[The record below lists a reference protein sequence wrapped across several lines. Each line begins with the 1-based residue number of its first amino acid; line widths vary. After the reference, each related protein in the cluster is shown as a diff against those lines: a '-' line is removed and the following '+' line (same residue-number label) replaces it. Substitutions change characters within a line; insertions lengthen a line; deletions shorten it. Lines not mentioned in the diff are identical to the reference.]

1 MSKKIAAMGDRDS
14 IYGFASI
21 GLDIFPLDR
30 IDNPATTLHN
40 LAEGDYAV
48 ILITESLAQTLETEI
63 DKYSDRPLPVILPIP
78 GVTGNEGMGMKAIS
92 KSVEKA
98 VGSDILKEQ

>member
-1 MSKKIAAMGDRDS
+1 MIKKMAAIGDRDS

-30 IDNPATTLHN
+30 IDNPAQTLHH
-40 LAEGDYAV
+40 LAQGDYAV
-48 ILITESLAQTLETEI
+48 ILITEALAATLEDEI
-63 DKYSDRPLPVILPIP
+63 DKYSHQPLPAIIPIP
-78 GVTGNEGMGMKAIS
+78 GVTGNRGMGMKAIS

-98 VGSDILKEQ
+98 VGSDILQDS